1 MIAASKLLNRRKFNR
16 ICLATAGLS
25 LAIALNSC
33 GSSQSGAGQ
42 YEATAKTTYT
52 WKVNYAND
60 PLEDKRGRVEE
71 FESTSLINV
80 NGEKPEGAVS
90 QDDNT
95 GLWWPKLPS
104 KPSIDEIESKVK
116 SPAEKPG
123 KLQLGQ
129 NVEYR
134 VKFDQD
140 GERLNLPTNYQVYR
154 QVAKNYPD
162 TPLTFTMGVNN
173 GSVTKATP
181 GTN

>member
-1 MIAASKLLNRRKFNR
+1 MN
-16 ICLATAGLS
+16 
-25 LAIALNSC
+25 
-33 GSSQSGAGQ
+33 
-42 YEATAKTTYT
+42 YT
-52 WKVNYAND
+52 NA

-71 FESTSLINV
+71 FESTSLMNV
-80 NGEKPEGAVS
+80 NGEKPEGAIL

-95 GLWWPKLPS
+95 GLWWPKLPP
-104 KPSIDEIESKVK
+104 KPSIDEIESKAK
-116 SPAEKPG
+116 NAAEKPG
-123 KLQLGQ
+123 KLELGQ

-134 VKFDQD
+134 VKFDKD

-181 GTN
+181 DTN